1 MLDDAW
7 TKIAVDLE
15 VLQTEGSEAAKKVD
29 PNMVLKKKDGKETEV
44 QEGWIGRIM
53 PFQLTQEKLLASEL
67 NALQDKE
74 NELMQVTSEYEQM
87 VDELSEEDKSQ
98 DFFDEEKGKFDQ
110 NEIKKFVKAYP
121 EEKETI
127 GMLKKADA
135 LINREKA
142 LKKTI
147 KAESQALHLKTKAVI
162 ENLTPEQIRML
173 LEAKWIEP
181 LVQKLNALPNRII
194 AELNQKLKTLSQ
206 KYTET
211 LPGVEQ
217 QIAQTESEL
226 TGLLDQLTGSEE
238 DMSGLA
244 ELKKL
249 LGGK

>member
-1 MLDDAW
+1 
-7 TKIAVDLE
+7 
-15 VLQTEGSEAAKKVD
+15 
-29 PNMVLKKKDGKETEV
+29 
-44 QEGWIGRIM
+44 M
-53 PFQLTQEKLLASEL
+53 PFQLTQEKLLADEL
-67 NALQDKE
+67 NALRDKE
-74 NELMQVTSEYEQM
+74 NELVQVTSEYEQM
-87 VDELSEEDKSQ
+87 IDELSEEDKGQ
-98 DFFDEEKGKFDQ
+98 DYFDEDKGKFDQ
-110 NEIKKFVKAYP
+110 TEIKKFIKAYP

-127 GMLKKADA
+127 GMLRKADA

-142 LKKTI
+142 LKKAI
-147 KAESQALHLKTKAVI
+147 KADSQALHLKTKAAI

-181 LVQKLNALPNRII
+181 LVQKLNALPTRII
-194 AELNQKLKTLSQ
+194 TELNQKLKALSQ

-211 LPGVEQ
+211 LPDVER

-238 DMSGLA
+238 DMIGLA